1 VAELDVAGGVDD
13 PLGAASTSLAFSRRS
28 ARAGTVLLSVVRSRT
43 GVIGLI
49 LMSITVGI
57 AIFGPLFAPYS
68 STAILGIPF
77 QAPSSSHLLGTDFLG
92 RDVLSRVLDGG
103 LTVLLVAL
111 LATALAYLVAVPA
124 GMLAGF
130 RRRVDLVV
138 TPLVDLVLSF
148 PSIVFVLV
156 LLAAT
161 GPILSVVVVGIAISH
176 MPRITRIVRS
186 ATVDIVSL
194 EYIEAAIARGESAWS
209 IVRRDV
215 LPNIATP
222 LLTDV
227 GLRFTF
233 SILLYSSLAYL
244 GLGRQP
250 PAADWGGIIN
260 ENQLALT
267 YRPLICLV
275 PALLIALMAVGGS
288 LVADA
293 LARTIGRSVVGRAG

>member
-1 VAELDVAGGVDD
+1 MDDLDVVGGVAD
-13 PLGAASTSLAFSRRS
+13 PYGEAAALPTSRRS
-28 ARAGTVLLSVVRSRT
+28 ARAQAVALSVVRSPT

-49 LMSITVGI
+49 LISITVGI
-57 AIFGPLFAPYS
+57 AIFGPLFAPYNP
-68 STAILGIPF
+68 TAVVGTPF
-77 QAPSSSHLLGTDFLG
+77 EPPSSAHLLGTDFLG
-92 RDVLSRVLDGG
+92 RDALSRVLAGG
-103 LTVLLVAL
+103 LTVLVVAL
-111 LATALAYLVAVPA
+111 LSTMLAYLVAVPA
-124 GMLAGF
+124 GMLAGL
-130 RRRVDLVV
+130 RRRADLVV
-138 TPLVDLVLSF
+138 TPIADLVLSF

-161 GPILSVVVVGIAISH
+161 GPVLWVVVVGIAISH

-186 ATVDIVSL
+186 ATADIVAL
-194 EYIEAAIARGESAWS
+194 EYIEAAVARGESAWS

-233 SILLYSSLAYL
+233 SVLLYSSLAYL
-244 GLGRQP
+244 GLGRPP

-267 YRPLICLV
+267 YRPLVCVV
-275 PALLIALMAVGGS
+275 PAILIALMAVGGS
-288 LVADA
+288 LIADA